1 MFFYINSLKLQ
12 HMIIDCICGKKKF
25 RLADGVMPTEG
36 SKVRCGSCSEV
47 WFYHPNE
54 GSTQT
59 TEESFKTEPTSSIA
73 EENVVEAS
81 ITEEPTSAE
90 DPTEP
95 TGETPPTD
103 DPEELLST
111 IDNDAVTKEVE
122 EEKESEETVSNFKIF
137 TDEDKEFPS
146 KEEMDRNLDNLTLER
161 DKNLNFFQKLFK
173 KDRLKEAAKALE
185 KKEKQQQS
193 EKEKNK
199 IDVARRTRLLFYLLI
214 LLFIVFSVL
223 IVPLREEVGMAF
235 PFMEKYLEFL
245 IPMYDYIKGPLGFE

>member
-1 MFFYINSLKLQ
+1 
-12 HMIIDCICGKKKF
+12 MIIDCICGKKKF
-25 RLADGVMPTEG
+25 RLADGVMPAEG

-54 GSTQT
+54 GSSQT
-59 TEESFKTEPTSSIA
+59 SEESFKTEPTSSPV
-73 EENVVEAS
+73 EENAVETS
-81 ITEEPTSAE
+81 TIIEEPAPVE
-90 DPTEP
+90 NPTE
-95 TGETPPTD
+95 TNAETPPSD

-111 IDNDAVTKEVE
+111 IDNDAVTKEIE

-137 TDEDKEFPS
+137 TDEEKEFPS
-146 KEEMDRNLDNLTLER
+146 KEEMDKNLDNFRLER

-185 KKEKQQQS
+185 EKKNQQQS
-193 EKEKNK
+193 EEKNK

-245 IPMYDYIKGPLGFE
+245 KPMYDYIKKPLGFE

>member
-1 MFFYINSLKLQ
+1 
-12 HMIIDCICGKKKF
+12 MIIDCICGKKKF
-25 RLADGVMPTEG
+25 RLADGVMPAEG

-47 WFYHPNE
+47 WFYHPSE

-59 TEESFKTEPTSSIA
+59 TEESFKTEPTNSP
-73 EENVVEAS
+73 VEAS
-81 ITEEPTSAE
+81 TIIEEPTPVE
-90 DPTEP
+90 DPKET
-95 TGETPPTD
+95 TVETPPID

-122 EEKESEETVSNFKIF
+122 EEKESEDTVSNFKIF

-146 KEEMDRNLDNLTLER
+146 KEEMDRNLDNLRLER
-161 DKNLNFFQKLFK
+161 DKNLNFFQRLFK

-185 KKEKQQQS
+185 KKQKQQQS
-193 EKEKNK
+193 EEEKNK

-245 IPMYDYIKGPLGFE
+245 KPMYDYIKGPLGFE

>member
-1 MFFYINSLKLQ
+1 
-12 HMIIDCICGKKKF
+12 MIIDCICGKKKF
-25 RLADGVMPTEG
+25 RLADGVMPAEG

-54 GSTQT
+54 GSSQT
-59 TEESFKTEPTSSIA
+59 SEENLKTEPISSPV
-73 EENVVEAS
+73 EENAVEAS
-81 ITEEPTSAE
+81 TIIEEPTPVE
-90 DPTEP
+90 DPKET
-95 TGETPPTD
+95 TVETPPID

-122 EEKESEETVSNFKIF
+122 KDKESEETVSNFKIF
-137 TDEDKEFPS
+137 TDEEKEFPS
-146 KEEMDRNLDNLTLER
+146 KEEMDKNLDNFRLER

-185 KKEKQQQS
+185 KKKNQQQS
-193 EKEKNK
+193 DEEKNK

-245 IPMYDYIKGPLGFE
+245 KPMYDYIKKPLGFE

>member
-1 MFFYINSLKLQ
+1 
-12 HMIIDCICGKKKF
+12 MIIDCICGKKKF
-25 RLADGVMPTEG
+25 RLADGVMPAEG

-47 WFYHPNE
+47 WFYHPSE

-59 TEESFKTEPTSSIA
+59 SEESFKTEPTSSP
-73 EENVVEAS
+73 VEAS
-81 ITEEPTSAE
+81 TIIEEPTPVE
-90 DPTEP
+90 DLKET
-95 TGETPPTD
+95 TVETPPID

-137 TDEDKEFPS
+137 TDEEKEFPS
-146 KEEMDRNLDNLTLER
+146 KEEMDKNLDNLRLER
-161 DKNLNFFQKLFK
+161 DKNLNFFQRLFK

-185 KKEKQQQS
+185 KKQKQQQS
-193 EKEKNK
+193 EEEKNK

-245 IPMYDYIKGPLGFE
+245 KPMYDYIKKPLGFE

>member
-1 MFFYINSLKLQ
+1 
-12 HMIIDCICGKKKF
+12 MIIDCICGKKKF
-25 RLADGVMPTEG
+25 RLADGVMPAEG

-54 GSTQT
+54 GSSQSS
-59 TEESFKTEPTSSIA
+59 EENLKTEPTSSQV
-73 EENVVEAS
+73 EENAVEAS
-81 ITEEPTSAE
+81 TIIEEPAPVE
-90 DPTEP
+90 NPTE
-95 TGETPPTD
+95 TTVETPPID

-111 IDNDAVTKEVE
+111 IDNDAFTKEV
-122 EEKESEETVSNFKIF
+122 EKESEETVSNFKIF
-137 TDEDKEFPS
+137 TDEEKEFPS
-146 KEEMDRNLDNLTLER
+146 KEEMDKNLDNFRLER

-185 KKEKQQQS
+185 KKKNQQQS
-193 EKEKNK
+193 DEEKNK

-245 IPMYDYIKGPLGFE
+245 KPMYDYIKKPLGFE

>member
-1 MFFYINSLKLQ
+1 
-12 HMIIDCICGKKKF
+12 MIIDCICGKKKF
-25 RLADGVMPTEG
+25 RLADGVMPAEG

-59 TEESFKTEPTSSIA
+59 SEESFKTEPTNSP
-73 EENVVEAS
+73 VEAS
-81 ITEEPTSAE
+81 TIIEEPTPVE
-90 DPTEP
+90 DPKET
-95 TGETPPTD
+95 TVETPPID

-122 EEKESEETVSNFKIF
+122 EEKESEDTVSNFKIF

-146 KEEMDRNLDNLTLER
+146 KEEMDRNLDNLRLER
-161 DKNLNFFQKLFK
+161 DKNLNFFQRLFK
-173 KDRLKEAAKALE
+173 KDRLKEAAKSLE
-185 KKEKQQQS
+185 KKQKQQQS
-193 EKEKNK
+193 EEEKNK

-245 IPMYDYIKGPLGFE
+245 KPMYDYIKGPLSFE